1 MFHQVTIDEIHFH
14 VDEETE
20 STRTF
25 VKKSKMNVVGFTIAR
40 NVTKYDYPIL
50 EAIQSILPICD
61 TFVVAV
67 GDSSDDTLDRIKSLQ
82 SPKIIILETTWDPS
96 LREGG
101 RVLAEETNKALS
113 AIPADTDWC
122 FYIQG
127 DEVIPETDLPVIER
141 AMRHYQKID
150 AIDGLLF
157 SYRHFYGSYQ
167 YIADSRK
174 WYRREIRLFKA
185 GRGVYSYRD
194 AQGFRKGQ
202 NEKLRVAL
210 IPAHVH
216 HYGWVKPPEKQM
228 EKIKNTSAFWLSDDR
243 LQAKYGQA
251 PDQFDYSQI
260 DSLVEFT
267 EPHPAVMLPRIAA
280 QSWAFQHDI
289 RLKKYSLKVRILLWI
304 YRLTGW
310 RVGEY
315 RNYILRDIWTS

>member
-1 MFHQVTIDEIHFH
+1 
-14 VDEETE
+14 
-20 STRTF
+20 
-25 VKKSKMNVVGFTIAR
+25 MNVVGFTIAR
-40 NVTKYDYPIL
+40 NVVQYDYPIL

-61 TFVVAV
+61 TFIVAV
-67 GDSSDDTLDRIKSLQ
+67 GDSSDDTLDYIKSIA
-82 SPKIIILETTWDPS
+82 SPKIKIVSTVWDPT

-101 RVLAEETNKALS
+101 RVLAEETNKAIA
-113 AIPADTDWC
+113 AIQPDADWC

-127 DEVIPETDLPVIER
+127 DEVIPESDLPAIQQ
-141 AMRHYQKID
+141 AMAYYQNKES
-150 AIDGLLF
+150 IDGLLL

-174 WYRREIRLFKA
+174 WYRREIRVFKHN
-185 GRGVYSYRD
+185 RDVYSYRD
-194 AQGFRKGQ
+194 AQGFRKGTNQ
-202 NEKLRVAL
+202 KLRVAL

-228 EKIKNTSAFWLSDDR
+228 EKIKNTSAFWLSDER
-243 LQAKYGQA
+243 LKTKYGQA

-267 EPHPAVMLPRIAA
+267 APHPTVMLPRIQS

-289 RLKKYSLKVRILLWI
+289 RLKKYSLKVRILRLI
-304 YRLTGW
+304 YKLTGW

-315 RNYILRDIWTS
+315 RNYRLMETWSPAMLTRATNP